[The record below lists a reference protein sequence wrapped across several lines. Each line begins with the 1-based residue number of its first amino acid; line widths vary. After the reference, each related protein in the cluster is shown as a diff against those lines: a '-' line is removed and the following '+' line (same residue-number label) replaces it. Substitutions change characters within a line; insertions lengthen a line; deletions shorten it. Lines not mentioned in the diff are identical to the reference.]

1 MPSPAERG
9 APSRGAP
16 APDALAERLVDLTTA
31 LRGHG
36 LGVGTSDVADAGRVT
51 RVLGL
56 DDRERL
62 REGLASALLRRSGQ
76 REVFDQVFD
85 LYFPAALGARSDLAD
100 VELPE
105 GDPREVADAIRS
117 LLTDA
122 LATNDERALEQL
134 AALTA
139 ERLGELAKQPGWSA
153 AQALDRL
160 APQTAIAGAMEQAQ
174 ARLVGDGEGGATSA
188 QGGGSAGSGGGAVGQ
203 GGFAA
208 SLARDEMRSRV
219 AEFRR
224 KVEAESRRRNAELR
238 GRERIARY
246 AVRDSADRRDFLS
259 SGSRDLAE
267 LRTTIDPLAKRL
279 AARLSARRRQAAR
292 GEIDVRKT
300 LRRSLSTGGV
310 PIDPAMAHR
319 RPHRPDLV
327 LLCDISGSVAGFSAF
342 TMALMQALS
351 TQFRKLRVFAFVS
364 TTDEITDLVR
374 DADRLA
380 DDVVT
385 TALRTRKVLGWGAS
399 SSYGQ
404 ALDSFV
410 DGHLDAIGPRS
421 TVLILGDAR
430 SNYGLPRLEQLRT
443 IRDRARRTY
452 WLNPEPARS
461 WDTGDSLAGQYAR
474 VVGMHECR
482 NVEQLRTFVGRTLAG

>member
-1 MPSPAERG
+1 M
-9 APSRGAP
+9 
-16 APDALAERLVDLTTA
+16 
-31 LRGHG
+31 
-36 LGVGTSDVADAGRVT
+36 
-51 RVLGL
+51 
-56 DDRERL
+56 
-62 REGLASALLRRSGQ
+62 
-76 REVFDQVFD
+76 
-85 LYFPAALGARSDLAD
+85 
-100 VELPE
+100 
-105 GDPREVADAIRS
+105 
-117 LLTDA
+117 
-122 LATNDERALEQL
+122 
-134 AALTA
+134 
-139 ERLGELAKQPGWSA
+139 
-153 AQALDRL
+153 
-160 APQTAIAGAMEQAQ
+160 
-174 ARLVGDGEGGATSA
+174 
-188 QGGGSAGSGGGAVGQ
+188 
-203 GGFAA
+203 
-208 SLARDEMRSRV
+208 

-430 SNYGLPRLEQLRT
+430 SNYGLPGSSSCARSATRRGGRTGSTPSPPAPGTPATRLLVST
-443 IRDRARRTY
+443 PASSACTSAGTSSSC
-452 WLNPEPARS
+452 ARS
-461 WDTGDSLAGQYAR
+461 WAARSRGRAREPPAARHAVSVRDTPMRRRRKGPLLHSHRQRASTRPLAR
-474 VVGMHECR
+474 VRRPGCR
-482 NVEQLRTFVGRTLAG
+482 RQPRRR